1 MEFVKKTSLILLL
14 LITLGYADDKPIE
27 IKLFSGMQQQNKS
40 DITSSGSG
48 WLTGGEIGYKF
59 TDRLSA
65 NLRVNFDYMSLE
77 EDSVL
82 LEWDWPYW
90 DERYIDWMLTGATQ
104 EEVDS
109 ISILGEYWRSD
120 SSYHGVFNDHQWI
133 QELSFSLNLK
143 YKQPI
148 TEKLSFFGTMGIGF
162 NLYERRLK
170 MVEDWWKTFT
180 WSWDSTGIAQESY
193 SAEELEKYYKMKA
206 LHDHDPGEYELNRH
220 FNDDSTDVTYQFI
233 YDYYTKVTHFAPSK
247 KGTLFFLTPEIGL
260 SYELT
265 SWVDLE
271 LAYQGVWYFTGESV
285 EGMEN
290 MVNIDS
296 NSRKWFPFETKSML
310 TLGLT
315 FKY

>member
-1 MEFVKKTSLILLL
+1 MSKILLALIIL
-14 LITLGYADDKPIE
+14 LTFGIAQDSPIE
-27 IKLFSGMQQQNKS
+27 IKLFSGVQQQLESN
-40 DITSSGSG
+40 ITSDGSG
-48 WLTGGEIGYKF
+48 WLAGGQIGYRF

-65 NLRVNFDYMSLE
+65 NFRVNFDYMTLE

-109 ISILGEYWRSD
+109 ISTLGEYWRND
-120 SSYHGVFNDHQWI
+120 SSYHGVFNDHQWV
-133 QELSFSLNLK
+133 QELSFSLNMK

-148 TEKLSFFGTMGIGF
+148 TEKFSIFGTMGFGF

-180 WSWDSTGIAQESY
+180 WDWDSTGIAQESY
-193 SAEELEKYYKMKA
+193 SADELEKYQKMLE
-206 LHDHDPGEYELNRH
+206 LHQEDPEEYEMERI
-220 FNDDSTDVTYQFI
+220 FNDDSTDVTYKFI

-247 KGTLFFLTPEIGL
+247 KGTIFFLTPEIGL
-260 SYELT
+260 SYAIA

-271 LAYQGVWYFTGESV
+271 LAYQGVWYFTGDSIEGV
-285 EGMEN
+285 EN
-290 MVNIDS
+290 LFNVKS
-296 NSRKWFPFETKSML
+296 NSRKWFPFESKNMV